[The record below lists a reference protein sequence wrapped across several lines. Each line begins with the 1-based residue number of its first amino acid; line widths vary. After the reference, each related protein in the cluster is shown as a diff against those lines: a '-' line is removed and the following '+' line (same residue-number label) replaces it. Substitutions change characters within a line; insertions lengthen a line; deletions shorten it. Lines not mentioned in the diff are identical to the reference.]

1 MIPKKYVAS
10 SIDEFPILFIAA
22 ANASGKTVLR
32 NAEELRY
39 KESDRLDAMSQG
51 LSSCNIAHKLFYDGI
66 EIEGGEMCGATVNS
80 FDDHRVAMS
89 MLIFGLASDEP
100 IKVDDISMIK
110 TSFPNFAEL
119 LKKIGAK
126 VEYVQK

>member
-1 MIPKKYVAS
+1 MSEALEKSGVRLKQEKD
-10 SIDEFPILFIAA
+10 SIKIFGSETQ
-22 ANASGKTVLR
+22 SGGVKIKTY
-32 NAEELRY
+32 N
-39 KESDRLDAMSQG
+39 
-51 LSSCNIAHKLFYDGI
+51 
-66 EIEGGEMCGATVNS
+66 
-80 FDDHRVAMS
+80 DHRVAMS
-89 MLIFGLASDEP
+89 MLVFGLASDEP